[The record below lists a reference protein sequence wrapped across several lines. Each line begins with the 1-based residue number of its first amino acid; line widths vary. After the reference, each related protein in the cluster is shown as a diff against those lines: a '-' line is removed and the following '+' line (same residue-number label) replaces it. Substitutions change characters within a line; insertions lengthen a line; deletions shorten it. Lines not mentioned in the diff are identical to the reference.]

1 MNSTT
6 SYYRRPLPEALVAFA
21 SPQGRTLLAESIAAG
36 DAGAFFPLVANL
48 HTQTEP
54 AWCGFGTLVTVL
66 NALEIDPGRVWKGPW
81 RFFGEELLI
90 CCKALE
96 VAAAEGLTLAE
107 VGCLAQCNGGLVTL
121 QHAVDPGL
129 PAFRQ
134 ALWDAVRAPAG
145 PFIVANYDRRV
156 LNQTG
161 TGHFSPL
168 AAWHAASDHVL
179 VLDVAQFKYPPHW
192 VPVDQLW
199 RAMCSHDADTQAPRG
214 YLVIDKAPPAAAEGP
229 PDAPAQEPPGLHQ
242 LMHRLHGMGA
252 TICPPDRCDE
262 GDRTCRA
269 DAPLRRTPVT

>member
-1 MNSTT
+1 MNDTT
-6 SYYRRPLPEALVAFA
+6 SYYRRPLPDKLFAFA
-21 SPQGRTLLAESIAAG
+21 SPQGRTMLAESIAAG

-107 VGCLAQCNGGLVTL
+107 VGCLAECNGGAVTL

-129 PAFRQ
+129 AAFRQ
-134 ALWDAVRAPAG
+134 ALVNAVRAPAG
-145 PFIVANYDRRV
+145 PFVVANYDRQV
-156 LNQTG
+156 LKQTG

-168 AAWHAASDHVL
+168 AAWHAPTDHVL

-192 VPVDQLW
+192 VPVEQLW
-199 RAMCSHDADTQAPRG
+199 QAMCSQDTDTQAPRG
-214 YLVIDKAPPAAAEGP
+214 YLVIDKAPPLP
-229 PDAPAQEPPGLHQ
+229 TDDADSDPTSEPPGLHQ

-252 TICPPDRCDE
+252 KICPPGSCDDGE
-262 GDRTCRA
+262 RTCKGDGILVR
-269 DAPLRRTPVT
+269 